1 MPDLKEKT
9 VISRLRAG
17 DAQSFVARSFVP
29 VLIVLAILTQLQS
42 TAFAQE
48 NKSKVVA
55 VMSISSV
62 DQLLDNVAYLTEVA
76 GQEDT
81 GQLAS
86 MLVKAQLEGID
97 FSKPIGMGLR
107 TDGEEW
113 IPLGFVPVT
122 DLDKVFAAMEESVGA
137 PRDLG
142 NGIKEIPNPANP
154 IFVKERD
161 GWAFVGQT
169 VESMAALP
177 QNPIAMLG
185 QMPNEYD
192 IALRGN
198 IQNVPKE
205 FIDMAVNALQDGV
218 RQGLQN
224 LDDEDRVA
232 QEAMVKTQLEQME
245 TFIKESDKVTIG
257 WKTEREKQRTYL
269 DMTFTAIPGGALA
282 KQMNDMAEA
291 KSDFTGFVIPDAAF
305 TMNMA
310 TEIPPEQIKTSI
322 DGIEQLKV
330 TALKE
335 IEKDDDLETA
345 EARSAAKE
353 MVSAAMDIFV
363 ATIETGKMD
372 GGMSIVMEPGDIS
385 MLAGFHVADG
395 KDVEKILR
403 RAADMAKEEPDFPGI
418 KFNADKA
425 GDVAFHTMTV
435 PVPEE
440 EEARKVLGDTMEMAV
455 GTSDDSVYVGF
466 GKGCIGKLKS
476 IISSQPK
483 QKKVAP
489 FQMTFS
495 LTPIMEFAAEMDDNP
510 MLGSVLESLKEA
522 DGKDH
527 LKIYG
532 IPVKNGFTYRLELE
546 EGIIG
551 AIGAG
556 AAIAGSGF

>member
-1 MPDLKEKT
+1 

-17 DAQSFVARSFVP
+17 DFRSSIARSFVP
-29 VLIVLAILTQLQS
+29 VLMALAILTQLQS
-42 TAFAQE
+42 SAFAQAK
-48 NKSKVVA
+48 KSKVVA

-81 GQLAS
+81 GQMAS
-86 MLVKAQLEGID
+86 MLVKANLEGVD
-97 FSKPIGMGLR
+97 FSKPIGMALR

-113 IPLGFVPVT
+113 VPLGFVPVT
-122 DLDKVFAAMEESVGA
+122 DLDKVFASMEESVGA

-142 NGIKEIPNPANP
+142 NGIKEVPGFQP

-177 QNPIAMLG
+177 QNPIAMLM
-185 QMPNEYD
+185 QMPNDYD
-192 IALRGN
+192 IAIRGN

-205 FIDMAVNALQDGV
+205 YIDMAVSALEDGV
-218 RQGLQN
+218 RRGLEN
-224 LDDEDRVA
+224 LDDDDRIA
-232 QEAMVKTQLEQME
+232 QEAMVKAQLGQME
-245 TFIKESDKVTIG
+245 TFFKESDKITIG
-257 WKTEREKQRTYL
+257 WKTEPEKQRTYL

-282 KQMNDMAEA
+282 KQMNEMADA
-291 KSDFTGFVIPDAAF
+291 KSDFTGFVMPDAAF
-305 TMNMA
+305 SMNMA
-310 TEIPPEQIKTSI
+310 SEIPPEQIETSI
-322 DGIEQLKV
+322 ESIEQLKV

-335 IEKDDDLETA
+335 IEKDDDLESP
-345 EARSAAKE
+345 EARRAAKE
-353 MVSAAMDIFV
+353 MVSAAMDIFI
-363 ATIETGKMD
+363 ATVRTGKMD
-372 GGMSIVMEPGDIS
+372 GGMSVMMEPGDIS
-385 MLAGFHVADG
+385 MLGGFHVADG

-425 GDVAFHTMTV
+425 GDIAFHTMSV

-440 EEARKVLGDTMEMAV
+440 EEARKVLGDVMEMAV
-455 GTSDDSVYVGF
+455 GTSDDSVYIGF

-476 IISSQPK
+476 VISSQPK
-483 QKKVAP
+483 QKKVSP

-510 MLGSVLESLKEA
+510 MVGSILESLQESN
-522 DGKDH
+522 GKDH
-527 LKIYG
+527 LKLYG
-532 IPVKNGFTYRLELE
+532 IPVKNGFTYRFELE

-551 AIGAG
+551 AVGAG
-556 AAIAGSGF
+556 AAIAGSGGF